1 MASALRHAKL
11 GAASTSTAVGGSPMN
26 RLFNPKSI
34 AAPLGA
40 YSHGVEVPPNAR
52 WLHIAG
58 QVGIKPDG
66 TLAEGAEGQCE
77 QIWRNIDAILKDAGM
92 GIRDLVRINTFLVR
106 PEDIPVARTV
116 RAKYLDGHEPA
127 STLLVISRLAGPE
140 LLMEIEAVA
149 AKA

>member
-1 MASALRHAKL
+1 
-11 GAASTSTAVGGSPMN
+11 MN

-52 WLHIAG
+52 WLYIAG
-58 QVGIKPDG
+58 QVGMKPDG
-66 TLAEGAEGQCE
+66 TLAQGAEAQCD
-77 QIWRNIDAILKDAGM
+77 QIWRNIEAIVKEAGM
-92 GIRDLVRINTFLVR
+92 GMRDLVRINTFLVR
-106 PEDIPVARTV
+106 AEDIAVARTV
-116 RAKYLDGHEPA
+116 RTKYLDGHEPA

>member
-1 MASALRHAKL
+1 SAAMASAPGHAKL

-40 YSHGVEVPPNAR
+40 YSHGVEVAPNAR

-66 TLAEGAEGQCE
+66 TLAEGAEAQCE

-106 PEDIPVARTV
+106 ADDLSVARTV
-116 RAKYLDGHEPA
+116 RAEYHDRQQAA
-127 STLLVISRLAGPE
+127 STRLG
-140 LLMEIEAVA
+140 
-149 AKA
+149 

>member
-1 MASALRHAKL
+1 
-11 GAASTSTAVGGSPMN
+11 MN